1 MKIEIAIQYFADYI
15 ATEKRLAAST
25 RRYYVG
31 EVERFGKYLE
41 VHDQMKY
48 EDILKISGSTEIA
61 YKAGLNIKLVP
72 GEDEVVMESIFG
84 ERKIVKARIE
94 NLSLVDHKIH
104 LERI

>member
-1 MKIEIAIQYFADYI
+1 MCEANVYI
-15 ATEKRLAAST
+15 KNK
-25 RRYYVG
+25 G
-31 EVERFGKYLE
+31 EEEYELLLE
-41 VHDQMKY
+41 AVD
-48 EDILKISGSTEIA
+48 
-61 YKAGLNIKLVP
+61 KLVP

>member
-1 MKIEIAIQYFADYI
+1 MCEANVYI
-15 ATEKRLAAST
+15 KNK
-25 RRYYVG
+25 G
-31 EVERFGKYLE
+31 EEEYELLLE
-41 VHDQMKY
+41 SVD
-48 EDILKISGSTEIA
+48 
-61 YKAGLNIKLVP
+61 KLVP